1 MYGVAAA
8 IYLFFTIATGKALL
22 HAGDNAV
29 GSIWTFPNETWIE
42 NLATRENGMLLCT
55 SLNRFAVY
63 KVDPFGHTAA
73 VVHQFDSGEGVLGI
87 TEVQNDIWI
96 VVTSNVNLT
105 TSTAKPGSAKIWR
118 LDMGAWSVGSKN
130 SISLIKSMP
139 DVGLPDGLTTLD
151 FDRGTV
157 LLADAE
163 KSTIWHVDI
172 STGRYT
178 AAINSTSFA
187 PGSKLP
193 LGVDGIHNLHG
204 ELYFT
209 NPSSN
214 LFGKIAIN
222 YDGTAAGPIQTISTS
237 AEIGDDFAVAEDG
250 TAYIAGNNTL
260 WRVKSDGQ
268 TQALVGGNGS
278 TAAQGIT
285 SATFARTS
293 SDRGVLY
300 LGTNGGMLLP
310 PPGAQVHGGQILAV
324 NVNLFD

>member
-1 MYGVAAA
+1 MYALAAA
-8 IYLFFTIATGKALL
+8 ICLFFTIATDATSL
-22 HAGDNAV
+22 HVGDNAV
-29 GSIWTFPNETWIE
+29 GTIWTFANETWIE
-42 NLATRENGMLLCT
+42 NVATRQNGMLLCT

-63 KVDPFGHTAA
+63 QVDPFGHTAV

-96 VVTSNVNLT
+96 VATSNVNLT

-118 LDMGAWSVGSKN
+118 LDMGAWSVGAQNPVK
-130 SISLIKSMP
+130 LINSMP

-157 LLADAE
+157 LLADAS
-163 KSTIWHVDI
+163 KSVIWHVDTT
-172 STGRYT
+172 SGKYT
-178 AAINSTSFA
+178 AAINSMSFA

-214 LFGKIAIN
+214 LFGKIAIDD
-222 YDGTAAGPIQTISTS
+222 DGTAAGPIQTITT
-237 AEIGDDFAVAEDG
+237 ATDVGDDFAVAEDG
-250 TAYIAGNNTL
+250 TAYVAGNNTL
-260 WRVKSDGQ
+260 WGVQQDGQ

-278 TAAQGIT
+278 TVVQGIT
-285 SATFARTS
+285 SAAFARTS

-300 LGTNGGMLLP
+300 LATNGGMLLP

-324 NVNLFD
+324 NINLFV

>member
-1 MYGVAAA
+1 MYALAAT
-8 IYLFFTIATGKALL
+8 IYLFFTIAIDATLL

-29 GSIWTFPNETWIE
+29 GTIWTFANETWIE
-42 NLATRENGMLLCT
+42 NLATRQNGMLLCT

-63 KVDPFGHTAA
+63 QVDPFGHTAA

-96 VVTSNVNLT
+96 VATSNVNLT

-118 LDMGAWSVGSKN
+118 LDMGAWSVGAKDPVK
-130 SISLIKSMP
+130 LINSMP
-139 DVGLPDGLTTLD
+139 DFGLPDGLTTLD

-157 LLADAE
+157 LLADAS
-163 KSTIWHVDI
+163 KSVIWHVD
-172 STGRYT
+172 TTNGKYT

-214 LFGKIAIN
+214 LFGKIVIN
-222 YDGTAAGPIQTISTS
+222 YDGTAAGPIQTIST
-237 AEIGDDFAVAEDG
+237 AAKVGDDFAVAEDG

-260 WRVKSDGQ
+260 WRVKQDGQ

-278 TAAQGIT
+278 TTVQGIT
-285 SATFARTS
+285 SAAFARTS

-324 NVNLFD
+324 NVNLFV